1 MSSQQLARIKEI
13 PDDYNFNEAI
23 KTLRTN
29 LQFSGKSIR
38 TVMLT
43 SSMPNEGKS
52 SVSFALAHALAQ
64 IGKRT
69 VLVDADIRKSILI
82 DQFELPGE
90 YYGLSQYLSGQCNLT
105 DMIYETDQEGLN
117 VIFSG
122 PYSPNPAELLEE
134 ELCGQMFEELKQFY
148 DYIIVDT
155 PPMAK
160 VIDGA
165 ILACHCDG
173 VVMVVESGSISYHLE
188 QRVKSQLEKT
198 GCRLLGVVLNKLDIH
213 SDRYYGKY
221 GRYGKY
227 AKYGEYGY
235 GEYRREESGAAER
248 TGRKRGKKKKLSLA
262 WLKSSKLY
270 KKLKKEKEKG
280 KEPGYSSEKS
290 RIEKKESQREKESA
304 QGQSLQ
310 SLAEQEEL
318 QGKALEASLAKDYEA
333 YSQQREYEL

>member
-1 MSSQQLARIKEI
+1 MSSQQLVRIKEI
-13 PDDYNFNEAI
+13 SDDYNFNEAI

-29 LQFSGKSIR
+29 LQFSGKSIK

-69 VLVDADIRKSILI
+69 ILVDADIRKSVLI
-82 DQFELPGE
+82 DQFERME
-90 YYGLSQYLSGQCNLT
+90 EFYGLSQYLSGQCTLT
-105 DMIYETDQEGLN
+105 DMICATDQEGLN
-117 VIFSG
+117 IIFSG

-134 ELCGQMFEELKQFY
+134 DLCGEMFIELREFY
-148 DYIIVDT
+148 DYIIVDS

-165 ILACHCDG
+165 ILARHCDG
-173 VVMVVESGSISYHLE
+173 VVIVVESGSISYHLE

-198 GCRLLGVVLNKLDIH
+198 GCRLLGVVLNKLDIR

-227 AKYGEYGY
+227 GEYGY
-235 GEYRREESGAAER
+235 GEYGGNQTKE
-248 TGRKRGKKKKLSLA
+248 KKKKKKQNLLR
-262 WLKSSKLY
+262 WLKSKSKSI
-270 KKLKKEKEKG
+270 KKKKEKT
-280 KEPGYSSEKS
+280 
-290 RIEKKESQREKESA
+290 EKKA
-304 QGQSLQ
+304 DV
-310 SLAEQEEL
+310 QEEFRD
-318 QGKALEASLAKDYEA
+318 KELEASLAKDYES
-333 YSQQREYEL
+333 YSNHREYES

>member
-1 MSSQQLARIKEI
+1 
-13 PDDYNFNEAI
+13 
-23 KTLRTN
+23 
-29 LQFSGKSIR
+29 
-38 TVMLT
+38 
-43 SSMPNEGKS
+43 
-52 SVSFALAHALAQ
+52 
-64 IGKRT
+64 
-69 VLVDADIRKSILI
+69 
-82 DQFELPGE
+82 
-90 YYGLSQYLSGQCNLT
+90 
-105 DMIYETDQEGLN
+105 
-117 VIFSG
+117 
-122 PYSPNPAELLEE
+122 
-134 ELCGQMFEELKQFY
+134 
-148 DYIIVDT
+148 
-155 PPMAK
+155 MAK

-235 GEYRREESGAAER
+235 GEYRREESGAADR
-248 TGRKRGKKKKLSLA
+248 TGRKKGKKKKLSLA
-262 WLKSSKLY
+262 WLKPSRLY
-270 KKLKKEKEKG
+270 KKLKKEKG

-318 QGKALEASLAKDYEA
+318 QGKELEASLAKDYEA